1 MEEKTNKVVVITG
14 ASSGIGRATA
24 LELSKE
30 GHSLVLASRTKKVLS
45 DLAEECKS
53 LGAREAIPYS
63 LDVSYENEVS
73 ALAKKAVNEFGRI
86 DVWVNNAAVTVLG
99 KLEDIPTADIQRV
112 IDVNVMGYIY
122 GARAAVK
129 RFKEQGYGTLINVS
143 SIVGITGQPYVIPY
157 SISKAAI
164 RGLSFSLN
172 QEVADY
178 KDIHVCCV
186 SPAVIDTPIFQ
197 NAANY
202 MGREVKA
209 PTPVIP
215 AKEVADA
222 IRDLMD
228 KPSFEVTVGTMAK
241 QNIFMKVFAPD
252 SFDKQIQKK
261 VYTDHFSDEEAY
273 PTSGN
278 LYKSKPENASVS
290 GGWIEKTKSKGGTI
304 RKTAAI
310 VGAAAV
316 ASALGAMFLYENQN
330 KGNKMWGSSN
340 GTSGFKNITK
350 KAKKGL
356 PFLN

>member
-1 MEEKTNKVVVITG
+1 MEENTSKVVVITG

-30 GHSLVLASRTKKVLS
+30 GHTVVLASRSKKVLS
-45 DLAEECKS
+45 DLAEECKA
-53 LGAREAIPYS
+53 LGANAAITYS
-63 LDVSYENEVS
+63 LDVSYENEVT
-73 ALAKKAVNEFGRI
+73 ALAKKAVTEFGRI
-86 DVWVNNAAVTVLG
+86 DVWVNNAAVTALG

-122 GARAAVK
+122 GSRAAVK
-129 RFKEQGYGTLINVS
+129 WFKQQGYGTLINLT

-157 SISKAAI
+157 AISKSAI

-172 QEVADY
+172 QELADY
-178 KDIHVCCV
+178 KDIHVCSV
-186 SPAVIDTPIFQ
+186 APAVIDTPIFQ
-197 NAANY
+197 NGANY

-209 PTPVIP
+209 PEPVIP
-215 AKEVADA
+215 AKDVADA
-222 IRDLMD
+222 IVGLMK
-228 KPSFEVTVGTMAK
+228 KPKFEVTVGAAAK
-241 QNIFMKVFAPD
+241 QNMLMKVFAPD

-261 VYTDHFSDEEAY
+261 VYRDHFSEEEAY

-290 GGWIEKTKSKGGTI
+290 GGWLEKTKNQGVIK
-304 RKTAAI
+304 KTAAI

-316 ASALGAMFLYENQN
+316 ASALGAMFLYENQSRRREVIEAATA
-330 KGNKMWGSSN
+330 GSA
-340 GTSGFKNITK
+340 FKNLAK
-350 KAKKGL
+350 KAKEGI